1 MASFITSQVQHF
13 LLIWMF
19 HRKKM
24 NSKTHKINGRT
35 LRLLFKEKSASFEE
49 LFTNDDSVSIHQG
62 SFHRVVTEMYF
73 KSRD

>member
-24 NSKTHKINGRT
+24 NSKIHKINGRT